1 MDDTFVFLSDDT
13 AAITAGLALLQT
25 AQPVGEPAQAMQ
37 NVTNQP
43 TVNEVTPQW
52 VRLNVLSDC
61 VFPQADARA
70 LRKRQEEIVR

>member
-1 MDDTFVFLSDDT
+1 
-13 AAITAGLALLQT
+13 
-25 AQPVGEPAQAMQ
+25 MQ

-61 VFPQADARA
+61 VFPQSDARA
-70 LRKRQEEIVR
+70 LRKRQEEMVR